1 MPFLLNGMG
10 HIPIAGPEGNL
21 EKMLAVTLQDIKHTL
36 EFSLWHCHISNWK
49 LIWLEHKRV
58 FFLEVF
64 KKRKKSVR
72 ADDSEALGFDLSSVR
87 DTTARRLVSRPPGC
101 RQVPAGVCW
110 EAGHQKPGLIGTVPA
125 QYK

>member
-1 MPFLLNGMG
+1 M
-10 HIPIAGPEGNL
+10 
-21 EKMLAVTLQDIKHTL
+21 
-36 EFSLWHCHISNWK
+36 
-49 LIWLEHKRV
+49 EHKRV

-101 RQVPAGVCW
+101 RQVPAGVCR